1 MGVLSV
7 MAMTRSHA
15 KVGSIYKM
23 AKGDAI
29 GVDVSVWLY
38 QLSCFISADA
48 GDDVIVF
55 VADCPLTSPAHLV
68 FDVHGRLQDIV
79 LRQLVEAGF
88 QCVIAP
94 AEADDQL
101 ALMCHLGQ
109 SQGVIA
115 TAGAGGD
122 RTRLQEF
129 VGGEAATAAHAKQPA
144 LRPGTL
150 RVVLSAG
157 GVGGRCAR
165 GCCGAYTMFTLASG

>member
-7 MAMTRSHA
+7 MAMERSHT

-23 AKGDAI
+23 ANGDAI

-48 GDDVIVF
+48 DDDVWDEVAAIIVARGGVSIVF

-68 FDVHGRLQDIV
+68 FDVHGRLQEIV

-88 QCVIAP
+88 QFVIAP
-94 AEADDQL
+94 AEADHQL

-109 SQGVIA
+109 SQGAIA
-115 TAGAGGD
+115 VD
-122 RTRLQEF
+122 
-129 VGGEAATAAHAKQPA
+129 
-144 LRPGTL
+144 
-150 RVVLSAG
+150 
-157 GVGGRCAR
+157 
-165 GCCGAYTMFTLASG
+165 